1 MGRPVTLSYVTLPDL
16 ERSKSRSLQFRSI
29 ISRKG
34 AVRAYITININM
46 INRKSYM
53 GSPLMQLCVT
63 SGTLKGQHGQGQGH
77 SDLESLYLVKEL
89 I

>member
-1 MGRPVTLSYVTLPDL
+1 MGSPVTLSYVTLPDL
-16 ERSKSRSLQFRSI
+16 VRSKSWSLRFRSI

-46 INRKSYM
+46 INRKSYK

-63 SGTLKGQHGQGQGH
+63 SVTLKGQCQGH
-77 SDLESLYLVKEL
+77 SDLENLYLVKEL
-89 I
+89 S